1 MTRSGADP
9 NYCEMEEIEMSKKLS
24 VPLLVLPLFIT
35 LLPLAALGQ
44 PHYKQTN
51 LVSDVE
57 GLAANTDPNLVNPW
71 GLTRSAT
78 SPWWVS
84 DNGTGKSTL
93 YNGAGLPRS
102 LVVTVPPA
110 SGSTPTGTVSNGGPG
125 FVVTQGLLSGPARFL
140 FATEG
145 GTISGWNPAVDPTNA
160 VIAVDKAGS
169 AIYKGMTLATVNNN
183 TFLYVANFKSGQV
196 EVYSSTWAE
205 TSAPGGFAD
214 PLLPPGYAPFNVE
227 NIGGKIFVMFAKQGE
242 LPEEEEG
249 RGLGYVDEFDGA
261 GNLLLR
267 LQHGP
272 WLNAPWG
279 VARSPAGFGQ
289 FSDNILVGNFG
300 SGEIAAFDPAT
311 GEFRGR
317 LLGPRGTLVIPGLW
331 AIAFGGGTAN
341 NGATTDLFFTAGIDD
356 EEHGL
361 FGILTAVAR
370 DDDDD

>member
-1 MTRSGADP
+1 
-9 NYCEMEEIEMSKKLS
+9 MSKKLS
-24 VPLLVLPLFIT
+24 IPFLVLPLFMT
-35 LLPLAALGQ
+35 LLPLAAAGQ

-51 LVSDVE
+51 LVSDVPD
-57 GLAANTDPNLVNPW
+57 LAATTDPDLVNPW
-71 GLTRSAT
+71 GLSRSAT

-93 YNGAGLPRS
+93 YNAAGAKLA

-110 SGSTPTGTVSNGGPG
+110 SGSTPTGTVFNGGSG
-125 FVVTQGLLSGPARFL
+125 FVVTQGSASGAARFL
-140 FATEG
+140 FATED
-145 GTISGWNPAVDPTNA
+145 GTISGWSPAVDATHA
-160 VIAVDKAGS
+160 IIAVDKAGT
-169 AIYKGMTLATVNNN
+169 AIYKGMTLATFNNA
-183 TFLYVANFKSGQV
+183 TYLYVANFKSGQV

-214 PLLPPGYAPFNVE
+214 PLLPPGYAPFNVQ
-227 NIGGKIFVMFAKQGE
+227 NIGGHIFVMFAKQGQ
-242 LPEEEEG
+242 LPDEAEG
-249 RGLGYVDEFDGA
+249 RGLGYVDEFDGV

-279 VARSPAGFGQ
+279 VAQSPARFGQ

-317 LLGPRGTLVIPGLW
+317 LHGPRGTLVIPGLW

-361 FGILTAVAR
+361 FGTLTPVAKG